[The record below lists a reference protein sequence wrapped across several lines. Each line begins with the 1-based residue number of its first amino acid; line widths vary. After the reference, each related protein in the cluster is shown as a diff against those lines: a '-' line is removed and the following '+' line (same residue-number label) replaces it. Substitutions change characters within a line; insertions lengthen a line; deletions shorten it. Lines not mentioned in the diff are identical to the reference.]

1 MKRLMYVELKSG
13 YSDNGPAWIGMV
25 EFSRTGR
32 TAYFNDK
39 AFKKVAG
46 VGANFYD
53 LETGDGYWIT
63 GIKKDSFNRHWA
75 GSGKVMID
83 KDVVDEY
90 LDIVEWSSLRE
101 TRFDVVTIKQTDI
114 TRFKE
119 IENESN

>member
-39 AFKKVAG
+39 AFKKAAG
-46 VGANFYD
+46 IGANFYD
-53 LETGDGYWIT
+53 LETGDSYWIT
-63 GIKKDSFNRHWA
+63 GIKKDGFNRHWA

-90 LDIVEWSSLRE
+90 LSIVEWSSLRE
-101 TRFDVVTIKQTDI
+101 SRFEVVTIKTTDI
-114 TRFKE
+114 SRFKE
-119 IENESN
+119 LENESK